1 MYVKTI
7 RLDNR
12 DWRLEIRT
20 MSTQNTTVPSASL
33 NKLAQLIAARKS
45 EAAGNTKDNKNIGN
59 TTPTHISTPTHIP
72 VPVPSPV
79 PIPIPITLKEDH
91 THKQFQGV
99 IEYNKEQ
106 QEFINQSG
114 SCVLIGAAGTGKTTC
129 TKGKVLDLIQSG
141 AAGTMQIE
149 GHKYLTSGN
158 AGIVATSFT
167 RRAVS
172 NLKRALPAD
181 LKDNCITIHKLLEY
195 EPVYY
200 ETIDETTGME
210 KKTMRFEPRRNIY
223 NPLPESIRYI
233 IIDES
238 SMVSVEL
245 YEQIVAACPHNPV
258 FIFLGDIQQLPPVF
272 GSAILGY
279 KLLELPVTELTQVY
293 RQALNS
299 PIISLATDIRSGVT
313 GVYKEQMKK
322 ETEDGK
328 LTIHPW
334 KKKIH
339 ADIATLTFAK
349 FITTAL
355 DAGGYD
361 PEEDMILIPF
371 NKACGTE
378 EINKHIANHI
388 ALRNKKIV
396 HEVIAGFNKHYFSLG
411 DRVLYD
417 KEDAT
422 IVSIEKNPEYTGAH
436 PQPASTT
443 LDYWGHNWGGHTAAV
458 DESTHDIDIMLANIA
473 ISGDDEDRVRKAS
486 HKIRVKLADSG
497 AEVTVDTA
505 SDLNSML
512 LSYSLTVH
520 KSQGSE
526 WRKVFILFHQSH
538 NTMLQRELLYTA
550 VTRAREELYIICE
563 SDTFERGVRSQKI
576 KGTTLA
582 EKAEFFK
589 GSLKKREERLMNPSM

>member
-1 MYVKTI
+1 
-7 RLDNR
+7 
-12 DWRLEIRT
+12 
-20 MSTQNTTVPSASL
+20 MSIQNSQNTTISSASL

-45 EAAGNTKDNKNIGN
+45 EAAGNTISHSNSNINTGN
-59 TTPTHISTPTHIP
+59 TNYNTTAIPAP
-72 VPVPSPV
+72 VPTQTQTQTQMPSVPAIHSSN
-79 PIPIPITLKEDH
+79 
-91 THKQFQGV
+91 KQFQGV

-106 QEFINQSG
+106 QDFIDQKG

-129 TKGKVLDLIQSG
+129 TKGKVLELIQSG
-141 AAGTMQIE
+141 AAGIMQIE
-149 GHKYLTSGN
+149 GHRYLTSGN

-172 NLKRALPAD
+172 NLKRALPED
-181 LKDNCITIHKLLEY
+181 LKNNCITIHKLLAY
-195 EPVYY
+195 EPVRY

-210 KKTMRFEPRRNIY
+210 KKTMRFEPQRNIY

-238 SMVSVEL
+238 SMVSVRL
-245 YEQIVAACPHNPV
+245 YQRLVAACPHNPV

-272 GSAILGY
+272 GPAILGY

-313 GVYKEQMKK
+313 AIYKEQVKR

-361 PEEDMILIPF
+361 PEEDMILVPF

-436 PQPASTT
+436 PQPASAT
-443 LDYWGHNWGGHTAAV
+443 LDYWGHNWGGHTTVA
-458 DESTHDIDIMLANIA
+458 DENIHDIDVMLANMA

-486 HKIRVKLADSG
+486 HKIKVRLEDSG
-497 AEVTVDTA
+497 AEITVDTA
-505 SDLNSML
+505 SDINSML

-526 WRKVFILFHQSH
+526 WRRVFILFHQSH

-563 SDTFERGVRSQKI
+563 PDTFERGVRSQKI

-589 GSLKKREERLMNPSM
+589 GSLKRREESLMDDF